1 MLTVS
6 VSQQTEESVR
16 RLSALSGVAAEDV
29 CRVLLVLPL
38 NSTASFP
45 VPVTSEAPS
54 TTGSESEWIDVDVYF
69 PTPVTLAQ
77 MADEQRAFLAT
88 VTERFA
94 NVDVFDGE

>member
-1 MLTVS
+1 VLHNK
-6 VSQQTEESVR
+6 R
-16 RLSALSGVAAEDV
+16 RKAFAGYPTFLAWLKDV

-38 NSTASFP
+38 NPTTSFP
-45 VPVTSEAPS
+45 VPATSETPS
-54 TTGSESEWIDVDVYF
+54 ITASEPKWIDVDVYF

-94 NVDVFDGE
+94 TFLSP